1 MAEKTSNL
9 ETQKT
14 TVVFPQS
21 LLRRL
26 RERVPVRQRSAFIVE
41 AVEEKLA
48 LEEQLAAI
56 EETAGCWSDEDH
68 PELKTDEDIDRWL
81 SEIRQSWD
89 DHLAST
95 GVLYG
100 EEAQVSSG

>member
-1 MAEKTSNL
+1 MAEKTSIL

-14 TVVFPQS
+14 TVVFPKS

-26 RERVPVRQRSAFIVE
+26 RERVPPRQRSAFIAE

-48 LEEQLAAI
+48 LEEHLVAI

-68 PELKTDEDIDRWL
+68 PELKAGEDIDSWL
-81 SEIRQSWD
+81 NEIRQSWD
-89 DHLAST
+89 NHLV
-95 GVLYG
+95 GYV
-100 EEAQVSSG
+100 

>member
-1 MAEKTSNL
+1 MADKTSNL
-9 ETQKT
+9 GTQKT

-26 RERVPVRQRSAFIVE
+26 QERVPLRQRSAFIVE

-56 EETAGCWSDEDH
+56 EGAAGCWSDEDH
-68 PELKTDEDIDRWL
+68 PELKTDEDIDSWL
-81 SEIRQSWD
+81 SEIRRSWD

-95 GVLYG
+95 GLLYG
-100 EEAQVSSG
+100 EEAQISSG

>member
-1 MAEKTSNL
+1 MPGKTSIL

-21 LLRRL
+21 LLQRL
-26 RERVPVRQRSAFIVE
+26 RERVPPRQRSAFIVE

-56 EETAGCWSDEDH
+56 EEAAGCWSDEDH
-68 PELKTDEDIDRWL
+68 PELKTDEDIERWL
-81 SEIRQSWD
+81 SEMRRSWD
-89 DHLAST
+89 DHLVST

-100 EEAQVSSG
+100 EETQVSSG